1 MKHFKPLLASA
12 LTVAMLVSMGA
23 CGGSNGASS
32 GNSGEGTVIKVQTFN
47 NPGFGAATSERPG
60 ADLWKKFEEAHPGVK
75 VEETAAASSD
85 DARAAFN
92 TAIST
97 GSNAYDVYL
106 TEVDWMPSLMAM
118 PDKFAD
124 LTEATK
130 GNDWVDWKTQG
141 ATVNGKLIGAG
152 TTSALRPSATAQ
164 ICSTKQACQA
174 ILPNSQNGSVA
185 TTPRGRRSSRQARNT
200 QRRPACLGM
209 TRWRATGS
217 R

>member
-106 TEVDWMPSLMAM
+106 TEVDWMLNEFKVNNVEHYFLYTDTDCDYGFYEDRGMVRRMEM
-118 PDKFAD
+118 PMEPHTPKED
-124 LTEATK
+124 TEAHQEADYLDNHLHALMFDNETSPANE
-130 GNDWVDWKTQG
+130 G
-141 ATVNGKLIGAG
+141 VNPL
-152 TTSALRPSATAQ
+152 
-164 ICSTKQACQA
+164 
-174 ILPNSQNGSVA
+174 
-185 TTPRGRRSSRQARNT
+185 GRD
-200 QRRPACLGM
+200 
-209 TRWRATGS
+209 
-217 R
+217 